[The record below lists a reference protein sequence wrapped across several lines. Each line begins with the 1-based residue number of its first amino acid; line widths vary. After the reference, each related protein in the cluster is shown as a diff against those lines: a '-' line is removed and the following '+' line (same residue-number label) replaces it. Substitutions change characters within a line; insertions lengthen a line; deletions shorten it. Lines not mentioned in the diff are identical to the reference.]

1 MANKIRIAVLSGGWS
16 KERSVSI
23 KSGKAVLSALDKE
36 KYDIVSF
43 DPKYDLNVLWQQKH
57 ELDLVFN
64 VLHGKYGEDGRIQ
77 GLLEVFGIPF
87 VGSGVL
93 SSAMAMNKRVA
104 KEVYR
109 NVGLRVPKDIIL
121 KKEQAVSIG
130 KIKDILGAPIVIKPV
145 SEGSSIGISIMEND
159 NDILAGIQKAF
170 RFDLEILL
178 EEYVSGLEITCA
190 VLGRNHLETLPLV
203 EIVPKE
209 THRFFDF
216 DAKYTA
222 GETHEICPAQID
234 PHLQNE
240 ASDIAKKAHLA
251 LQCRDWSRTD
261 MIISDDV
268 IYLLET
274 NTIPGMTETSLLPLA
289 AKGNGWNLGQL
300 LDKMI
305 GTCLSEPEE
314 NGERQM
320 F

>member
-16 KERSVSI
+16 KERGVSVN
-23 KSGKAVLSALDKE
+23 SGKAVLGALDKR
-36 KYDIVSF
+36 KYEIVSF
-43 DPKYDLNVLWQQKH
+43 DPKDDLNILWQQRH

-93 SSAMAMNKRVA
+93 SSAMAMNKRVT

-109 NVGLRVPKDIIL
+109 SVGLRVPRDLIL
-121 KKEQAVSIG
+121 KKDQTVSIG
-130 KIKDILGAPIVIKPV
+130 KIKDILGTPIVIKPV

-159 NDILAGIQKAF
+159 NDILAGIEKAF
-170 RFDLEILL
+170 QFDLEILL
-178 EEYVSGLEITCA
+178 EEYVSGREITCA
-190 VLGRNHLETLPLV
+190 VLGRKHLETLPLV
-203 EIVPKE
+203 EIVPKD

-234 PHLQNE
+234 AHLQNE
-240 ASDIAKKAHLA
+240 ASGMAQNAHLA

-261 MIISDDV
+261 MIINNNM
-268 IYLLET
+268 IYMLET
-274 NTIPGMTETSLLPLA
+274 NTIPGMTETSLVPLA
-289 AKGNGWNLGQL
+289 AKGNGWSLGQL
-300 LDKMI
+300 LDRMI
-305 GTCLSEPEE
+305 DTCLAEP
-314 NGERQM
+314 
-320 F
+320 